1 MTTTSTTPVR
11 SFVRR
16 ADLAVGRVIR
26 RCRRHSAAPSAP
38 GIPTG
43 AQVFARFTVLRF
55 GSYSWRYAP
64 GFTPKEVGRGGGRGA
79 TALTTTR
86 KDGQ

>member
-26 RCRRHSAAPSAP
+26 RCRRHSAAPSTP

-55 GSYSWRYAP
+55 
-64 GFTPKEVGRGGGRGA
+64 
-79 TALTTTR
+79 
-86 KDGQ
+86 